1 MVDNARVPPPSPP
14 RLTSVDVF
22 RGATMA
28 AMVIVNNPGDWGHVY
43 APLLHAEWHGWTPT
57 DLIFPF
63 FVFIVGVSITLSGRS
78 RASVPVI
85 VRRALL
91 LFLIGLGLALYPRF
105 SVATVRIMGVLPRLA
120 LCYLGAALIYRAVDH
135 RSAGPARPLLHSLAW
150 AGALLVGYWVLLTW
164 VPVPGGVAGNLTPGN
179 DLGAWLDRLIL
190 GEQHLWRQ
198 SKTWDPEGLL
208 STLPALATAL
218 TGVAAGTVLRAPQH
232 VRVPQLLIAGLV
244 AMAGGLV
251 WDLWFPIN
259 KNLWTSS
266 YVLFT
271 SGMAAVLLGGLHW
284 VIDIGGHRR
293 FTRPLVVLG
302 VNALTLFVVSAL
314 LVKTMALISVTG
326 EGGTRMALSRWL
338 FLNAFA
344 PAASPKTA
352 SLLYALANLAVLYA
366 LLEWLYRRR
375 WWLRV

>member
-1 MVDNARVPPPSPP
+1 MMDNARVPPPSPP

-78 RASVPVI
+78 RARVPVI

-105 SVATVRIMGVLPRLA
+105 NVATVRIMGVLPRLA
-120 LCYLGAALIYRAVDH
+120 LCYLGAALIYRAV
-135 RSAGPARPLLHSLAW
+135 AQGGTGQTRPHPFLAW

-218 TGVAAGTVLRAPQH
+218 TGVAAGTVLRAPPH
-232 VRVPQLLIAGLV
+232 TRLLQLLIAGL
-244 AMAGGLV
+244 AGIAGGLV
-251 WDLWFPIN
+251 WDIWFPIN

-284 VIDIGGHRR
+284 LIDIGGHRR

-344 PAASPKTA
+344 PLASPKAA
-352 SLLYALANLAVLYA
+352 SLFYALANLAVLYA